1 MSHVLCQ
8 MLMLILGTCR
18 TTFVFSPRGL
28 YVPPILESMNQS
40 ISAPLGEDKWGKV
53 LFCVLC
59 SVVFSVMDV
68 LHVLCCVLMCV
79 AGCVVLYSEL

>member
-1 MSHVLCQ
+1 M
-8 MLMLILGTCR
+8 
-18 TTFVFSPRGL
+18 
-28 YVPPILESMNQS
+28 
-40 ISAPLGEDKWGKV
+40 GEDKWGKV